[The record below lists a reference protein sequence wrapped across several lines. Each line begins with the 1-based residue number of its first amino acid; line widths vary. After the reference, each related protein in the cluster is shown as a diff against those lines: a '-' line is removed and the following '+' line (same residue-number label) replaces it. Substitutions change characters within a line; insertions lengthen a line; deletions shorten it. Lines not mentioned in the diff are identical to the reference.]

1 MSTAV
6 SPTTITLKAFG
17 YSRDQENSMRSRD
30 TINAPE
36 ALVLTMV
43 LVSAADGGITDR
55 EIGIMSGLVQTLPAF
70 QDFTTEELADVTER
84 AADLL
89 NDDDGLAHAARLMRA
104 ALTPKLRETAY
115 ALACEV
121 VAGGEGSRRQSMDM
135 LDFVRGELG
144 LDQLIT
150 AGIERG
156 VRARYQRVD
165 PND

>member
-1 MSTAV
+1 
-6 SPTTITLKAFG
+6 
-17 YSRDQENSMRSRD
+17 MRSKD

-70 QDFTTEELADVTER
+70 EDFTKDALADVTDR

-104 ALTPKLRETAY
+104 ALKPKLRETAY

-121 VAGGEGSRRQSMDM
+121 VAGGEGARRQSLDM
-135 LDFVRGELG
+135 LEFVRGELG
-144 LDQLIT
+144 LDTLIT
-150 AGIERG
+150 AAIERG
-156 VRARYQRVD
+156 VRARYQRVEAAE
-165 PND
+165 

>member
-1 MSTAV
+1 
-6 SPTTITLKAFG
+6 
-17 YSRDQENSMRSRD
+17 MRSSD
-30 TINAPE
+30 AINAPE

-70 QDFTTEELADVTER
+70 QDFTSGELADVTER
-84 AADLL
+84 AAELL
-89 NDDDGLAHAARLMRA
+89 NDDDGLARAANLVRA
-104 ALTPKLRETAY
+104 ALSPKLRETAY

-121 VAGGEGSRRQSMDM
+121 VAGGEGTRRQSLDM

-144 LDQLIT
+144 LDQLVT
-150 AGIERG
+150 AAIERG

-165 PND
+165 PVE